1 MVKRRFLLY
10 FTIVILLF
18 GLVACDSL
26 NIFGSNSDKKNNEK
40 KETAQSDLNNDSNEL
55 NKDGSATEV
64 SDSKTQVDRI
74 IELIEIDDPEL
85 LMEWVHPNAIEKY
98 GREQI
103 VERNN
108 KIHSGIG
115 LESIELSD
123 FNVLGNT
130 EKEGTVS
137 YQGNAVYKTVYG
149 DIEKQVTYN
158 FIFHPNANRWQ
169 LDWTPSVILPG
180 LHDQGL
186 VQIQP
191 IRATRGNIYDREGNP
206 LAIRGYINRIGIV
219 PGNLK
224 DSYIPE
230 IEALYE
236 LPEGYI
242 QTQLELEWVKDDTF
256 VPLKTM
262 TVLSEE
268 QKAGAADLGVS
279 IEPTETRSYPLGE
292 AATHLVGYVG
302 YVTAEDLEKEEN
314 AGLTGQDF
322 IGKTGIEE
330 IYDKELR
337 GEHGFKVVVTG
348 DYEQILLEKEVVNGK
363 NLYLTIDSTLQKTIY
378 EAAKDKD
385 ATFSA
390 LDPRNGDI
398 LALVS
403 TPSYDPHDF
412 VLGIS
417 QEKYQELLDDPLN
430 PLYGKFNQAMIPG
443 SAEKLVTAIAGL
455 NAGTLT
461 LNTTYNIQG
470 KGWTYDES
478 WGNYQVIRY
487 QTING
492 NMNLDNALVTSDN
505 IYFARVALD
514 MGFDAFNEQMS
525 NLLFGESI
533 SNDYPFGV
541 AQITNEGLIDNNTI
555 LLADAG
561 YGQGELLIS
570 PIHLASIYGAIAN
583 DGVWYRPR
591 ILLTTEP
598 ELITQNITAHD
609 NVRYLDNSLRSVI
622 TKTYTDLVMQNVDIA
637 GKTGT
642 AEVGEDPETGRMKEN
657 SWLVS
662 YDQNQRNMVLCTI
675 DFNSHYYGVGYGTLT
690 TKLMYE
696 TIYADGAYSPPKAVD
711 PNQTSAIEE

>member
-1 MVKRRFLLY
+1 MKRRFLSY
-10 FTIVILLF
+10 FIVIIILLS
-18 GLVACDSL
+18 LVACDSL
-26 NIFGSNSDKKNNEK
+26 NIFGGDSDKNKTDNQ
-40 KETAQSDLNNDSNEL
+40 AQNDASNDDADIES
-55 NKDGSATEV
+55 NIGSAAEI
-64 SDSKTQVDRI
+64 SGSKVQVDRI
-74 IELIEIDDPEL
+74 IELIQADDPEL

-98 GREQI
+98 GRDQI

-108 KIHSGIG
+108 KVHSGIG

-123 FNVLGNT
+123 FSALGDT

-180 LHDQGL
+180 LHAQGL
-186 VQIQP
+186 VQVQP

-206 LAIRGYINRIGIV
+206 LAIKGYINRIGIV
-219 PGNLK
+219 PDTLK
-224 DSYIPE
+224 ESNIPI
-230 IEALYE
+230 IEELYG
-236 LPEGYI
+236 LSEGFI
-242 QTQLELEWVKDDTF
+242 QSQLELEWVKDNTF

-268 QKAGAADLGVS
+268 QKTGAADLGVI
-279 IEPTETRSYPLGE
+279 IEPVETRSYPLGE
-292 AATHLVGYVG
+292 AAAHLIGYVG
-302 YVTAEDLEKEEN
+302 CVTAEDLEKEEY
-314 AGLTGQDF
+314 AGMTGQDY
-322 IGKTGIEE
+322 IGKTGIEA

-337 GEHGFKVVVTG
+337 GEHGFRVVVTG
-348 DYEQILLEKEVVNGK
+348 DYEQILLEKEVVHGQD
-363 NLYLTIDSTLQKTIY
+363 LYLTIDSTLQQTIY

-385 ATFSA
+385 ACFSA

-417 QEKYQELLDDPLN
+417 YEKYQELLDNPLN

-443 SAEKLVTAIAGL
+443 SAEKIVTAIAGL

-461 LNTTYNIQG
+461 LDTTYDIQG

-478 WGNYQVIRY
+478 WGLYQVIRY

-492 NMNLDNALVTSDN
+492 IMDLDNAIVTSDN

-514 MGFDAFNEQMS
+514 MGFAAFNEQMS
-525 NLLFGESI
+525 NLLFGEPI
-533 SNDYPFGV
+533 AKDYPFGIS
-541 AQITNEGLIDNNTI
+541 QTTNEGSVDNTI

-561 YGQGELLIS
+561 YGQGELLVN
-570 PIHLASIYGAIAN
+570 PIHLSSIYGAVAN
-583 DGVWYRPR
+583 DGIWYRPR

-598 ELITQNITAHD
+598 ELITQNITNH
-609 NVRYLDNSLRSVI
+609 NNILYLDNSLRSVV
-622 TKTYTDLVMQNVDIA
+622 TETYPNLNLSNVKIA

-642 AEVGEDPETGRMKEN
+642 AEVGEDYELGRMKEN

-675 DFNSHYYGVGYGTLT
+675 DFNSHYYGVGFGTLT

-696 TIYADGAYSPPKAVD
+696 TIYADGPYSPPESVD
-711 PNQTSAIEE
+711 PNQTSTID

>member
-10 FTIVILLF
+10 ITMIIFLF

-26 NIFGSNSDKKNNEK
+26 NIFGSNSDKKKNENQA
-40 KETAQSDLNNDSNEL
+40 TANGASDSDSNVV
-55 NKDGSATEV
+55 NKAGPATEI
-64 SDSKTQVDRI
+64 SNSKTQVDRI
-74 IELIEIDDPEL
+74 IELIEADDPEL

-108 KIHSGIG
+108 KVHSGIG

-123 FNVLGNT
+123 FSALGNT

-137 YQGNAVYKTVYG
+137 YQGNAVYETVYG
-149 DIEKQVTYN
+149 DIKKQVTYN

-191 IRATRGNIYDREGNP
+191 IRATRGNIYDREGNA

-219 PGNLK
+219 PENLK
-224 DSYIPE
+224 NSNIPV
-230 IEALYE
+230 IEALFG

-262 TVLSEE
+262 TILSEE
-268 QKAGAADLGVS
+268 QKAGAADLGVI

-302 YVTAEDLEKEEN
+302 YVTAEDLEKEEY
-314 AGLTGQDF
+314 AGMTGQDY
-322 IGKTGIEE
+322 IGKTGIEA

-337 GEHGFKVVVTG
+337 GEHGFRVVVTG
-348 DYEQILLEKEVVNGK
+348 EYEQVLLEKEVVNGRD
-363 NLYLTIDSTLQKTIY
+363 LYLTIDSKLQKTIY

-385 ATFSA
+385 AAFTA

-398 LALVS
+398 LAMVS

-417 QEKYQELLDDPLN
+417 HEKYQELLDNPLN

-461 LNTTYNIQG
+461 LDTTYDIQG
-470 KGWTYDES
+470 KSWTYDES
-478 WGNYQVIRY
+478 WGNYKVTRY
-487 QTING
+487 QTIDG
-492 NMNLDNALVTSDN
+492 IMDLDNAIVTSDN

-514 MGFDAFNEQMS
+514 MGFDAFSEQMS
-525 NLLFGESI
+525 NLLFGEPI
-533 SNDYPFGV
+533 AGDYPFGI

-570 PIHLASIYGAIAN
+570 PVHLSSIYGAVAN
-583 DGVWYRPR
+583 DGIWYRPR
-591 ILLTTEP
+591 ILLSTEP
-598 ELITQNITAHD
+598 ELITQNITTHE
-609 NVRYLDNSLRSVI
+609 NIRYLDNSLRSVI
-622 TKTYTDLVMQNVDIA
+622 TRTYTDLIMPNVNIA

-642 AEVGEDPETGRMKEN
+642 AEVGEDLELGRMKEN

-662 YDQNQRNMVLCTI
+662 YDQNKRNMVLCTI

-696 TIYADGAYSPPKAVD
+696 TIYADGPYIPPKSID
-711 PNQTSAIEE
+711 PNQIGAIE

>member
-1 MVKRRFLLY
+1 MKRRFLLY
-10 FTIVILLF
+10 FFIIILLF

-26 NIFGSNSDKKNNEK
+26 NMFGSSSDKKKTEHQETEDSSSNNGVNQVNQ
-40 KETAQSDLNNDSNEL
+40 T
-55 NKDGSATEV
+55 GPVTEI

-74 IELIEIDDPEL
+74 IELIQDDDPEL

-108 KIHSGIG
+108 KVHEGIG
-115 LESIELSD
+115 LQSIELSN
-123 FNVLGNT
+123 FIALGNT

-137 YQGNAVYKTVYG
+137 YQGTAIYKTLYG
-149 DIEKQVTYN
+149 DIEKRVTYN

-186 VQIQP
+186 VQVQP
-191 IRATRGNIYDREGNP
+191 VRATRGNIYDREGNP

-219 PGNLK
+219 PENLK
-224 DSYIPE
+224 DANIPV
-230 IEALYE
+230 IEELYE
-236 LPEGYI
+236 LPEGFI
-242 QTQLELEWVKDDTF
+242 QSQLELEWVKDDTF
-256 VPLKTM
+256 VPLKTL

-268 QKAGAADLGVS
+268 QKTGAADLGVR
-279 IEPTETRSYPLGE
+279 IEPVETRSYPLGE
-292 AATHLVGYVG
+292 AAAHLIGYVG
-302 YVTAEDLEKEEN
+302 YVTAEDLEKEEY
-314 AGLTGQDF
+314 AGMTGQDY
-322 IGKTGIEE
+322 IGKTGIEA
-330 IYDKELR
+330 IYDEELR
-337 GEHGFKVVVTG
+337 GEHGFRLVVTG

-363 NLYLTIDSTLQKTIY
+363 DLYLTIDSTLQQTIY

-417 QEKYQELLDDPLN
+417 NEKYQGLLDNPLN

-443 SAEKLVTAIAGL
+443 SAEKIVTAIAGL

-461 LNTTYNIQG
+461 LNTTYDIQG

-478 WGNYQVIRY
+478 WGLYQVIRY

-492 NMNLDNALVTSDN
+492 IMDLDNAIVTSDN

-533 SNDYPFGV
+533 AKDYPFGI
-541 AQITNEGLIDNNTI
+541 AQVTNDGPVDNTI

-570 PIHLASIYGAIAN
+570 PIHLCSIYGAVAN
-583 DGVWYRPR
+583 DGIWYRPR

-598 ELITQNITAHD
+598 ELITQNITDH
-609 NVRYLDNSLRSVI
+609 NNIRYLDNSLRSVV
-622 TKTYTDLVMQNVDIA
+622 TRTYTDLILPNVNIA

-642 AEVGEDPETGRMKEN
+642 AEVGEDLELGRMKEN

-690 TKLMYE
+690 TKMMYE
-696 TIYADGAYSPPKAVD
+696 TIYADGAYSPPEAVD
-711 PNQTSAIEE
+711 PNQTSTIE